1 MLSSTAAAATQTS
14 SAARRSGVNSA
25 ASEKKRN
32 TSEKSTR
39 TAPFPYAHSLRTC
52 RICDYFNTHPPKR
65 EEGFSTNVYKFLL
78 RRAQDLPCSVFSLTT
93 DQVPK
98 NGLFLRTS
106 LVKGAIGC
114 YNRAQKTNICSV
126 ISEERERMTLTQMA
140 QTYRQDEETLTRQ
153 IDRFLPYAKSLSGEK
168 RHEAYRRLACLYEM
182 RRDVRMTAGLLETYY
197 TDCAK
202 RRVYRDNRQFF
213 YGKN

>member
-1 MLSSTAAAATQTS
+1 MLQS
-14 SAARRSGVNSA
+14 
-25 ASEKKRN
+25 N
-32 TSEKSTR
+32 TE
-39 TAPFPYAHSLRTC
+39 
-52 RICDYFNTHPPKR
+52 
-65 EEGFSTNVYKFLL
+65 
-78 RRAQDLPCSVFSLTT
+78 
-93 DQVPK
+93 
-98 NGLFLRTS
+98 
-106 LVKGAIGC
+106 
-114 YNRAQKTNICSV
+114 TNICSV
-126 ISEERERMTLTQMA
+126 ILEERERMTLTQMA

-182 RRDVRMTAGLLETYY
+182 RRDVRMTAGILETYY